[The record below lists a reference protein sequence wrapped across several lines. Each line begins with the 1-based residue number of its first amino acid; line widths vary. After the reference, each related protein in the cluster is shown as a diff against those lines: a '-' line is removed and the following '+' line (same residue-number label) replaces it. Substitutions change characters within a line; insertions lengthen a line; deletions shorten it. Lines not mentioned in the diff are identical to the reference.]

1 MGLLGLLCLVFR
13 RLNFRSV
20 GSIVK
25 VAGIMDAN
33 YWLCE
38 GVSGVENQAWGKAL
52 DARGPLSSAEQTH
65 KRTPSPTN
73 RKSKQRGGQ
82 KRICPRPPASLVL
95 PRSSLCDNHC
105 GVYISQRR
113 TEKRERIS
121 KARIF
126 FYFNGCV
133 FPEAA
138 VRVLWKRWFEGLE
151 AERASAGAEEG
162 EAAVFR
168 SFKSVFPGPALVF
181 HPFLFIFYYY
191 YQDVYNC
198 RVCIK

>member
-1 MGLLGLLCLVFR
+1 
-13 RLNFRSV
+13 
-20 GSIVK
+20 
-25 VAGIMDAN
+25 MDAN

-38 GVSGVENQAWGKAL
+38 GVSGVGNQAWGRAL

-138 VRVLWKRWFEGLE
+138 VRLLWKRWFEGLE
-151 AERASAGAEEG
+151 AERASERVQGLRKGRLLSSGLSSRCSPAPLWSFILFYLFFIIIIRTFTTAGC
-162 EAAVFR
+162 V
-168 SFKSVFPGPALVF
+168 SSD
-181 HPFLFIFYYY
+181 FLIFLP
-191 YQDVYNC
+191 
-198 RVCIK
+198 R